1 MNFPHLTFNLIK
13 DPYMLRSMTGYGVAN
28 IESESINVTVE
39 IKTLNSKFLD
49 IYCRVPRNYSERE
62 IEIRNLVT
70 QSLERGKVEVS
81 LTVQPVGKAIAT
93 TAVNRP
99 LVKAYFNDLKETAN
113 DLGFSG
119 ESTDLLRMALQMP
132 NAYNTESV
140 NDTNREG
147 DWAQIKEAVH
157 EALRK
162 CTVFREQEGKMTA
175 DKFADYIGTIST
187 LLEEVKEQDKLRIPA
202 VRERLEKQVRDLLSD
217 ENFDP
222 NRFEQELIYYI
233 EKFDISEEKIRLA
246 NHLLYFNETLQ
257 SPESNGKKLN
267 FIAQEIGREIN
278 TIGSKAND
286 YGIQRFVVQMK
297 DELEK
302 IKEQTMNII

>member
-1 MNFPHLTFNLIK
+1 
-13 DPYMLRSMTGYGVAN
+13 MLKSMTGYGVSN
-28 IESESINVTVE
+28 IESDSINVTVE

-49 IYCRVPRNYSERE
+49 IYCRIPRNYSERE

-70 QSLERGKVEVS
+70 QSLERGKVEFT
-81 LTVQPVGKAIAT
+81 LTVQPVGKAVAST
-93 TAVNRP
+93 TVNRP
-99 LVKAYFNDLKETAN
+99 LVKAYFADLSETAAE
-113 DLGFSG
+113 LSFSPDPT
-119 ESTDLLRMALQMP
+119 ELMRVALQLP
-132 NAYNTESV
+132 NSYNTESV
-140 NDTNREG
+140 DESSREN
-147 DWAQIKEAVH
+147 DWAQIKAAVLEAI
-157 EALRK
+157 RK
-162 CTVFREQEGKMTA
+162 CNVFREQEGKMTS
-175 DKFADYIGTIST
+175 DKFNDYIGTVKS
-187 LLEEVKEQDKLRIPA
+187 LLESVAEQDKLRIPA

-217 ENFDP
+217 DNFDP

-246 NHLLYFNETLQ
+246 NHLTYFMETLQ

-286 YGIQRFVVQMK
+286 AAIQHLVVQMK

>member
-1 MNFPHLTFNLIK
+1 
-13 DPYMLRSMTGYGVAN
+13 MLRSMTGYGVAT

-62 IEIRNLVT
+62 IEIRNMVT
-70 QSLERGKVEVS
+70 QALERGKVEVS
-81 LTVQPVGKAIAT
+81 LTVQPIGKAVAS

-99 LVKAYFNDLKETAN
+99 LVKAYFDDLSETAN

-119 ESTDLLRMALQMP
+119 EATDLLRMALQMP

-140 NDTNREG
+140 SETNRDQ
-147 DWAQIKEAVH
+147 DWAQIREAVQ
-157 EALRK
+157 EALKK
-162 CTVFREQEGKMTA
+162 CTVFREQEGKMTS
-175 DKFADYIGTIST
+175 DKFEEYIGTISS

-257 SPESNGKKLN
+257 SSESNGKKLN

>member
-1 MNFPHLTFNLIK
+1 
-13 DPYMLRSMTGYGVAN
+13 MTGYGVSN

-49 IYCRVPRNYSERE
+49 IYCRIPRHFSERE
-62 IEIRNLVT
+62 IEIRNLLT
-70 QSLERGKVEVS
+70 QSLERGKVEFT
-81 LTVQPVGKAIAT
+81 LTVQPVGKAVAST
-93 TAVNRP
+93 TVNRA
-99 LVKAYFNDLKETAN
+99 LVAAYYQDLFETASGI
-113 DLGFSG
+113 GF
-119 ESTDLLRMALQMP
+119 EPDNTELYRLALQMP
-132 NAYNTESV
+132 NTYNTESV
-140 NDTNREG
+140 DESSKEND
-147 DWAQIKEAVH
+147 WSQIKVAVLEAI
-157 EALRK
+157 RK
-162 CTVFREQEGKMTA
+162 CNVFREQEGKMTA
-175 DKFADYIGTIST
+175 DKFNDYITTIEE
-187 LLEEVKEQDKLRIPA
+187 LLASVIEQDKLRIPA

-217 ENFDP
+217 DNFDP

-246 NHLLYFNETLQ
+246 NHLTYFRETLD
-257 SPESNGKKLN
+257 SNESNGKKLN

-286 YGIQRFVVQMK
+286 ATIQHLVVRMK

>member
-1 MNFPHLTFNLIK
+1 
-13 DPYMLRSMTGYGVAN
+13 MLRSMTGYGVAN

-99 LVKAYFNDLKETAN
+99 LVKAYFSDLSETAN
-113 DLGFSG
+113 DLGFAG
-119 ESTDLLRMALQMP
+119 DSTDLLRMALQMP

-140 NDTNREG
+140 SETNRDN
-147 DWAQIKEAVH
+147 DWAQIKEAVF
-157 EALRK
+157 EALKK
-162 CTVFREQEGKMTA
+162 CNIFREQEGKMTA
-175 DKFADYIGTIST
+175 DKFADYIGTISS
-187 LLEEVKEQDKLRIPA
+187 LLEDVKEQDKLRIPA

-217 ENFDP
+217 DNFDP

-233 EKFDISEEKIRLA
+233 EKFDISEEKIRLE
-246 NHLLYFNETLQ
+246 NHLNYFKETLQ

-286 YGIQRFVVQMK
+286 SGIQRFVVQMK

>member
-1 MNFPHLTFNLIK
+1 
-13 DPYMLRSMTGYGVAN
+13 MLRSMTGYGVAN

-99 LVKAYFNDLKETAN
+99 LVKAYFNDLSETAN

-119 ESTDLLRMALQMP
+119 EYTDLLRMALQMP

-140 NDTNREG
+140 SETNRDN

>member
-1 MNFPHLTFNLIK
+1 
-13 DPYMLRSMTGYGVAN
+13 MLRSMTGYGVAN

-99 LVKAYFNDLKETAN
+99 LVKAYFNDLTETAN

-140 NDTNREG
+140 NDTNRDG

>member
-1 MNFPHLTFNLIK
+1 
-13 DPYMLRSMTGYGVAN
+13 MTGYGVSN

-49 IYCRVPRNYSERE
+49 IYCRIPRNYSERE
-62 IEIRNLVT
+62 IEIRNLLT
-70 QSLERGKVEVS
+70 QSLERGKVEFT
-81 LTVQPVGKAIAT
+81 LTVQPVGKAVAST
-93 TAVNRP
+93 SVNRA
-99 LVKAYFNDLKETAN
+99 LVKAYYADLSQTAT
-113 DLGFSG
+113 DLGLSPDG
-119 ESTDLLRMALQMP
+119 TELLRVALQLP
-132 NAYNTESV
+132 NAYNTDSVDESS
-140 NDTNREG
+140 REN
-147 DWAQIKEAVH
+147 DWAQVKTAVLEAI
-157 EALRK
+157 RK
-162 CTVFREQEGKMTA
+162 CNVFRGQEGKMTS
-175 DKFADYIGTIST
+175 DKFVDYIGTISS
-187 LLEEVKEQDKLRIPA
+187 LLDSISEQDKLRIPA

-217 ENFDP
+217 DNFDP

-246 NHLLYFNETLQ
+246 NHLTYFTETLE
-257 SPESNGKKLN
+257 SSESNGKKLN

-286 YGIQRFVVQMK
+286 ATIQHLVVQMK

>member
-1 MNFPHLTFNLIK
+1 
-13 DPYMLRSMTGYGVAN
+13 MTGYGVSN

-49 IYCRVPRNYSERE
+49 IYCRIPRNYSDRE
-62 IEIRNLVT
+62 IEIRNLLT
-70 QSLERGKVEVS
+70 QSLERGKVEFT
-81 LTVQPVGKAIAT
+81 LTVQPVGKAVAST
-93 TAVNRP
+93 SVNRL
-99 LVKAYFNDLKETAN
+99 LVKSYYNDLAQTAA
-113 DLGFSG
+113 DLGITPDPT
-119 ESTDLLRMALQMP
+119 ELLRVALQLP
-132 NAYNTESV
+132 NSYNTDSVDESSRD
-140 NDTNREG
+140 N
-147 DWAQIKEAVH
+147 DWAQVKVAVLEAI
-157 EALRK
+157 RK
-162 CTVFREQEGKMTA
+162 CNVFREQEGKMTS
-175 DKFADYIGTIST
+175 DKFVDYVGTIDS
-187 LLEEVKEQDKLRIPA
+187 LLKSVTEQDKLRIPA

-217 ENFDP
+217 DNFDP

-246 NHLLYFNETLQ
+246 NHLTYFKETLE
-257 SPESNGKKLN
+257 SSESNGKKLN

-286 YGIQRFVVQMK
+286 ATIQHLVVQMK

>member
-1 MNFPHLTFNLIK
+1 
-13 DPYMLRSMTGYGVAN
+13 MLKSMTGYGVAN

-81 LTVQPVGKAIAT
+81 LTVQPVGKAVAT

-99 LVKAYFNDLKETAN
+99 LVKAYFNDLSETAGE
-113 DLGFSG
+113 LGFTG
-119 ESTDLLRMALQMP
+119 NTTDMLRMALQMP

-140 NDTNREG
+140 SETDRDG
-147 DWAQIKEAVH
+147 DWEQIKEAVH
-157 EALRK
+157 EALKK
-162 CTVFREQEGKMTA
+162 CTIFREQEGKMTS
-175 DKFADYIGTIST
+175 DKFEDYIGTISR

-202 VRERLEKQVRDLLSD
+202 VRERLEKQVRELLSD
-217 ENFDP
+217 ENFEP

-246 NHLLYFNETLQ
+246 NHLSYFTETLQ

>member
-1 MNFPHLTFNLIK
+1 
-13 DPYMLRSMTGYGVAN
+13 MLRSMTGYGVAN

-99 LVKAYFNDLKETAN
+99 LVKAYFSDLSETAN

-119 ESTDLLRMALQMP
+119 DSTELLRMALQLP

-140 NDTNREG
+140 SETNREN

-162 CTVFREQEGKMTA
+162 CTIFREQEGKMTA
-175 DKFADYIGTIST
+175 DKFVDYIGTITS
-187 LLEEVKEQDKLRIPA
+187 LLEGVKEQDKLRIPA

-217 ENFDP
+217 DNFDP

-233 EKFDISEEKIRLA
+233 EKFDISEEKIRLE
-246 NHLLYFNETLQ
+246 NHLNYFNETLQ

-286 YGIQRFVVQMK
+286 SGIQRLVVQMK

>member
-1 MNFPHLTFNLIK
+1 
-13 DPYMLRSMTGYGVAN
+13 MLRSMTGYGVAN

-70 QSLERGKVEVS
+70 QALERGKVEVS

-99 LVKAYFNDLKETAN
+99 LVKAYFTDLSETAN

-119 ESTDLLRMALQMP
+119 DSTDLLRMALQMP

-140 NDTNREG
+140 TDTNRDN
-147 DWAQIKEAVH
+147 DWAQIKEALF

-162 CTVFREQEGKMTA
+162 CNVFREQEGKMTS
-175 DKFADYIGTIST
+175 DKFEDYIGTISS
-187 LLEEVKEQDKLRIPA
+187 LLEDVKEQDKLRIPA

-217 ENFDP
+217 DNFDP

-233 EKFDISEEKIRLA
+233 EKFDISEEKIRLE
-246 NHLLYFNETLQ
+246 NHLVYFKETLQ

-286 YGIQRFVVQMK
+286 SGIQRFVVQMK

>member
-1 MNFPHLTFNLIK
+1 
-13 DPYMLRSMTGYGVAN
+13 MLRSMTGYGVAN

-99 LVKAYFNDLKETAN
+99 LVKAYFNDLTETAN

-140 NDTNREG
+140 SESNRDNDWT
-147 DWAQIKEAVH
+147 QIKEAVH
-157 EALRK
+157 EALKK

-286 YGIQRFVVQMK
+286 FGIQRFVVQMK

>member
-1 MNFPHLTFNLIK
+1 
-13 DPYMLRSMTGYGVAN
+13 MLRSMTGYGVAN

-99 LVKAYFNDLKETAN
+99 LVKAYFSDLSETAN

-119 ESTDLLRMALQMP
+119 DSTELLRMALQLP

-140 NDTNREG
+140 SETNREN
-147 DWAQIKEAVH
+147 DWSQIKEAVN

-175 DKFADYIGTIST
+175 DKFVDYIETITS
-187 LLEEVKEQDKLRIPA
+187 LLEGVKEQDKLRIPA

-217 ENFDP
+217 DNFDP

-233 EKFDISEEKIRLA
+233 EKFDISEEKIRLE
-246 NHLLYFNETLQ
+246 NHLNYFNETLQ

-286 YGIQRFVVQMK
+286 SGIQRLVVQMK